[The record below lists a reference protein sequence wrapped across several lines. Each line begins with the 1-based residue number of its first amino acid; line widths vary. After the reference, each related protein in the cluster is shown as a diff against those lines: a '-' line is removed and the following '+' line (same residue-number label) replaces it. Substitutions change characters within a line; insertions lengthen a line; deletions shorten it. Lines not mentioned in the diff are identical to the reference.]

1 MDDFEKIEQAIR
13 DICHSMAL
21 HTMTSERQCQISKT
35 LGEVVLPHVIDL
47 HRAVLE
53 DADDLT
59 NE

>member
-13 DICHSMAL
+13 DICHSMAMY
-21 HTMTSERQCQISKT
+21 TMTSERQYQISKT